1 MIPYG
6 RQSVSQA
13 DIDAV
18 VEVLRS
24 DYLTQGPAVERFET
38 ALATY
43 CDAQHAVAVSNG
55 TAALHLAMLALGVGE
70 GSLVWTSPNSFAAS
84 ANCAR
89 YCGADVDFVDIDPG
103 TFNMGV
109 DALASKLEL
118 AAASGRLPD
127 VVIPVHHSGLPCDM
141 EAIAALAERY
151 GFTVMEDACHALGGS
166 YGAERIGSCTHSAM
180 TVFSFHPVKTLTTG
194 EGGAVLTNSD
204 ELAGRIAL
212 LRSHGIT
219 RDPALM
225 VGPRPGAE
233 DASTQPETP
242 APWHYEMV
250 ELGFNYR
257 ITDIQCALGTSQ
269 LTRLDEWVARR
280 GQLAARYDR
289 LLADLPVH
297 GQAEGADRV
306 SARHLYVVRMAA
318 DRRDEVGRAM
328 REAGVLVNLHYA
340 PIHLQPYYRHL
351 GFSPGDFPQAELY
364 GREALTL
371 PLFPSMSDGDVDT
384 VVGLLASLV

>member
-18 VEVLRS
+18 VEVLES

-38 ALATY
+38 ALASY
-43 CDAQHAVAVSNG
+43 CGASHAVAVSNG

-70 GSLVWTSPNSFAAS
+70 GSLVWTSPNSFVAS

-89 YCGADVDFVDIDPG
+89 YCGADVDFVDIDPD

-109 DALASKLEL
+109 EALDAKLVQ
-118 AAASGRLPD
+118 AAAAGRLPD

-141 EAIAALAERY
+141 TGIASLAERY
-151 GFTVMEDACHALGGS
+151 GFTVVEDACHAVGGS
-166 YGAERIGSCTHSAM
+166 HGSTKVGACTHSAM

-204 ELAGRIAL
+204 ELAARVAL
-212 LRSHGIT
+212 LRSHGVT
-219 RDPALM
+219 RDPAQM
-225 VGPRPGAE
+225 VFGDSTAE
-233 DASTQPETP
+233 GDPTTDAV
-242 APWHYEMV
+242 PWHYEMV

-257 ITDIQCALGTSQ
+257 ITDIQCALGASQ
-269 LTRLDEWVARR
+269 LTRLDEWIARR
-280 GQLAARYDR
+280 GELAARYDR
-289 LLADLPVH
+289 LLADMPVC
-297 GQAEGADRV
+297 GQSCPAGRV
-306 SARHLYVVRMAA
+306 SARHLYVVRVSA

-328 REAGVLVNLHYA
+328 RAAGVLVNLHYA
-340 PIHLQPYYRHL
+340 PIHLQPYYREL
-351 GFSPGDFPQAELY
+351 GFSPGDFPHAELY
-364 GREALTL
+364 SREALTL
-371 PLFPSMSDGDVDT
+371 PLYPAMSDADVDT
-384 VVGLLASLV
+384 VVGLLASLL